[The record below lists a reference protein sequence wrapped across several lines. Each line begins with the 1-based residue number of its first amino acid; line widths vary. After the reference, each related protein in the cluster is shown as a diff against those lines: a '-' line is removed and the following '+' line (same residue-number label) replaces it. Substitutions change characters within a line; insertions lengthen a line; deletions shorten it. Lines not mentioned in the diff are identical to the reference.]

1 MDKHRSMLLGSNGVD
16 LTDLDQDVEVLTSS
30 ANLHPLE
37 PISDT
42 DIQVADQHFCKF
54 TPYFIV
60 RNILIQM

>member
-1 MDKHRSMLLGSNGVD
+1 MLLGSNGVD

-42 DIQVADQHFCKF
+42 DIQVIDQHF
-54 TPYFIV
+54 
-60 RNILIQM
+60 